1 MLIRS
6 PNYTIAYSQPFALT
20 AYGRMNTAGHV
31 NCFNAKKKQ
40 AEFTEQTTIHVSFAT
55 DIVYLDL
62 AAALRICKP

>member
-1 MLIRS
+1 
-6 PNYTIAYSQPFALT
+6 
-20 AYGRMNTAGHV
+20 MNTAGHV